1 MASLNPS
8 TDISS
13 FISTIFEAS
22 ILVARDNNVMTGLV
36 RTFNDRQ
43 GLAVRQNSQYGGL
56 TVNSIA
62 ETDDLVGQA
71 FTPSS
76 IATLTPAEAGGQ
88 YFLTDNRVAS
98 DPFAVRNDAAQD
110 MGLAMA
116 TKIETDLLGVIPSF
130 TGGTVGTAGS
140 VMTWSYLFA
149 MEAILKAQKAPY
161 PYFAVVHPYQ
171 WFQLAKAASVAS
183 ASATNAAPS
192 LLEEVNSMFFVKQ
205 VGGVFIFTSS
215 NLSIDSNADAKPG
228 MWSRDAIA
236 FDVRTAPRIEPER
249 DASRRGWE
257 LNLSTTYAKGVW
269 RPTFGVQGIF
279 DCTAPTGV

>member
-8 TDISS
+8 SDISS
-13 FISTIFEAS
+13 FINTIFEAS
-22 ILVARDNNVMTGLV
+22 ILVARDNNVMTSLV
-36 RTFNDRQ
+36 RTFNDRT
-43 GLAVRQNSQYGGL
+43 GVATRQNSQYGGL

-71 FTPSS
+71 FTPAS

-88 YFLTDNRVAS
+88 YFLTDTRVES
-98 DPFAVRNDAAQD
+98 DPFAVRNDASQD

-130 TGGTVGTAGS
+130 TGGTIGTAGS
-140 VMTWSYLFA
+140 TMTWAYLFA
-149 MEAILKAQKAPY
+149 MEAVLRAKKAPY
-161 PYFAVVHPYQ
+161 PYFTVLHPYQ
-171 WFQLAKAASVAS
+171 WYPLAKAASVAS
-183 ASATNAAPS
+183 SSATNAAPS
-192 LLEEVNSMFFVKQ
+192 LLEEVNNMFFVKQ
-205 VGGVFIFTSS
+205 VGGVFVFVSS
-215 NLSIDSNADAKPG
+215 NLTIDSNDDAKPG

-236 FDVRTAPRIEPER
+236 LDIRRQPRIEPER

-257 LNLSTTYAKGVW
+257 LNLSTIYAKGVW

>member
-1 MASLNPS
+1 MPSLNPS
-8 TDISS
+8 SDISS
-13 FISTIFEAS
+13 FINTIFEAS

-56 TVNSIA
+56 TVNSIT
-62 ETDDLVGQA
+62 ETDDMTGQA

-88 YFLTDNRVAS
+88 YFLTDNRIKS
-98 DPFAVRNDAAQD
+98 DPFAVRNDAATD

-116 TKIETDLLGVIPSF
+116 TKIETDLIGVIPSF

-140 VMTWSYLFA
+140 TITWGHIFA
-149 MEAILKAQKAPY
+149 MEAQLKAQKAPY
-161 PYFAVVHPYQ
+161 PYFMVMHPYQ
-171 WFQLAKAASVAS
+171 WQPLAKAASVAS
-183 ASATNAAPS
+183 SSATNAAAS

-205 VGGVFIFTSS
+205 VGGVFLFTSS
-215 NLSIDSNADAKPG
+215 NFTIDGNDDAKPG

-236 FDVRTAPRIEPER
+236 FDVRTAPYIEPER

-257 LNLSTTYAKGVW
+257 LNLSATYAKGVW
-269 RPTFGVQGIF
+269 RPKFGVQGIF
-279 DCTAPTGV
+279 DCTAPTS